1 LRIATKGDI
10 RIHETTRESDVA
22 DMDAGLSGEAAT
34 LARLASVRA
43 AQRKAFDAELP
54 VTRDVRADRLKRC
67 IAMMQ
72 AHGDDFARAMSED
85 FGHRSHDQS
94 MLTDIA
100 ASISPARQA
109 LKNLDKWMRPERRSV
124 QFPLGL
130 LGASARVEYQ
140 PKGVIGVI
148 SPWNFPVQLT
158 MAPLAGILAAGN
170 RAMVK
175 SSEFTPVTAALFEE
189 VAAKFFAEDEL
200 AFFSG
205 GPDVGQAFAK
215 LPFDHLI
222 FTGAT
227 GVGRHILHAAADNLT
242 PVTLELGGKSPVIIG
257 KSADMKQAA
266 ERIAIGKMMNAG
278 QICLAPDYLLVPAE
292 REQELIGEMTRAVSV
307 MYPTLLT
314 NDDYTSVVNARH
326 RDRLR
331 GYLDDARAKGGEV
344 IEINPANEDF
354 AASNGNKMPL
364 YLVRNPTED
373 MTVMQEEIFGPVL
386 PIKTVSSSDE
396 AIGYVNAHD
405 RPLGL
410 YYFGRDSA
418 EEKRVLER
426 TISGGVTVNDVIFH
440 VSMEDL
446 PFGGV
451 GPSGMG
457 SYHGHDGFKTFSH
470 AKSVYRQPKIDVAKL
485 AGLKPPYG
493 KATRSTVAREMKQ

>member
-1 LRIATKGDI
+1 MADI
-10 RIHETTRESDVA
+10 DTR
-22 DMDAGLSGEAAT
+22 SGNSAA
-34 LARLASVRA
+34 AVDRLADVRER
-43 AQRKAFDAELP
+43 QRAAFDAELP
-54 VTRDVRADRLKRC
+54 VSAATRRDRLTRC
-67 IAMMQ
+67 IDMMK
-72 AHGDDFARAMSED
+72 AHGNDFAAAMSED
-85 FGHRSHDQS
+85 FGHRSQAQS

-100 ASISPARQA
+100 ASIAPARQA
-109 LKNLDKWMRPERRSV
+109 LKNLDRWMRSERRSV

-130 LGASARVEYQ
+130 LGARARVEFQ
-140 PKGVIGVI
+140 PKGVVGVI

-158 MAPLAGILAAGN
+158 MAPLAGIFAAGN

-175 SSEFTPVTAALFEE
+175 SSEFTPVTAALFES
-189 VAAKFFAEDEL
+189 VAPKFFAEEEL

-205 GPDVGQAFAK
+205 GPEVGQAFAK

-227 GVGRHILHAAADNLT
+227 GIGKHILHAAADNLT

-257 KSADMKQAA
+257 SSADMKQAA

-278 QICLAPDYLLVPAE
+278 QICLAPDYLIVPKD
-292 REQELIGEMTRAVSV
+292 REDELIGEMTKAVSV
-307 MYPTLLT
+307 MYPTLLA

-331 GYLDDARAKGGEV
+331 GYLDDARAKGAEV

-354 AASNGNKMPL
+354 SASNGNKMPL
-364 YLVRNPTED
+364 YLVRNPTDD

-386 PIKTVSSSDE
+386 PIKGVASTDE

-410 YYFGRDSA
+410 YYFGRDAA
-418 EEKRVLER
+418 EERRVLER

-457 SYHGHDGFKTFSH
+457 SYHGQDGFRTFSH
-470 AKSVYRQPKIDVAKL
+470 AKSIYRQPKIDVAKL

-493 KATRSTVAREMKQ
+493 ATTRKTVAREMK